1 MISPIITGESM
12 STDRAPASVADQLDA
27 LPLTVLHVALVAC
40 CALGFGFDLMEMA
53 FGNALAA
60 VFSTPP
66 HTASPAELTMLLSS
80 VYAGA
85 IIGAPLFGAIADSK
99 GRHLAIVL
107 VLALLA
113 LCSACAAFSASL
125 TTLALWR
132 CLSGLALGAFPPLMI
147 TYLSDLLPPARRGMF
162 VLVAIAFGTVG
173 PAAGIFLIR
182 ALTPLQP
189 FGLEAWRWAF
199 LAGSAGAG
207 LVALLFLRLPE
218 SPRWLAA
225 RGQHEKAARAAARF
239 SASRALLAP
248 LPPGAAAPQQ
258 ASATG
263 WRSWPLIAS
272 LYFLSPW
279 STVAF
284 PLLSG
289 VVLAQKGHRIADTL
303 LYVGL
308 SSFGPLAGTLIAS
321 FAVDRLDRRLAMTL
335 CALGMA
341 GSGLGFIAS
350 DSAAWLV
357 LSSFAFGLFASLL
370 LSVLNLYG
378 AEAFPTSSRGRG
390 LAGAW
395 GVNRVGA
402 ALGPVVLLPLLH
414 STGPYAMFS
423 VIAAS
428 LLASLLLTMLA
439 QPGHARQSLD

>member
-1 MISPIITGESM
+1 MISQIIMGKNM
-12 STDRAPASVADQLDA
+12 SADRPLASAADQLDSM
-27 LPLTVLHVALVAC
+27 PLTVLHLAAVAC
-40 CALGFGFDLMEMA
+40 CALGFGFDLMELA
-53 FGNALAA
+53 FGSALAA

-66 HTASPAELTMLLSS
+66 QAASAAELTMLLSS
-80 VYAGA
+80 VYVGA
-85 IIGAPLFGAIADSK
+85 IFGAPLFGAVADRK

-113 LCSACAAFSASL
+113 LSSACAAFSASL
-125 TTLALWR
+125 TALTLWR
-132 CLSGLALGAFPPLMI
+132 CVSGLALGAFPPLMI
-147 TYLSDLLPPARRGMF
+147 TYLSDLLPPNRRGMF

-182 ALTPLQP
+182 ALTPMQP
-189 FGLEAWRWAF
+189 FGIEAWRWAF
-199 LAGSAGAG
+199 LAGATGSG

-225 RGQHEKAARAAARF
+225 RGRDAEAACAVARF
-239 SASRALLAP
+239 AVSRALLPAR
-248 LPPGAAAPQQ
+248 PPTVAAPPP
-258 ASATG
+258 AKPTG
-263 WRSWPLIAS
+263 WRSWPLIAG
-272 LYFLSPW
+272 LFFLSPW

-289 VVLAQKGHRIADTL
+289 VMLAQKGHSIADTL

-308 SSFGPLAGTLIAS
+308 SSFGPLAGTLVAS
-321 FAVDRLDRRLAMTL
+321 FGIDRLDRRLAMTL
-335 CALGMA
+335 CALAMA
-341 GSGLGFIAS
+341 FSGLGFIAS
-350 DSAAWLV
+350 DSATWLV
-357 LSSFAFGLFASLL
+357 VSSFTFSLSASLL

-378 AEAFPTSSRGRG
+378 AEAFPTSSRARA

-402 ALGPVVLLPLLH
+402 ALGPVVLLPLLQ

-428 LLASLLLTMLA
+428 LLASLLLAMLA
-439 QPGHARQSLD
+439 KPGRARQALE